1 MAQISI
7 FDMLLEPVKIDKP
20 IRLIE
25 LFAGYGSQAM
35 ALERMGVDFETY
47 KVVEF
52 DEHAIRSYNAVHG
65 TDFPTI
71 DVRDVT
77 GKSLEIRERERYSY
91 ILVYSFPCTDIS
103 IAGLQKG
110 MAEDSGTRSALLW
123 EVKRILEELNEEGS
137 MPDILLMENVTA
149 IHSEEN
155 KPHLKKWLEF
165 LESIGYTS
173 YMTDLNAS
181 DFGVPQNRD
190 RCFIVSVLGQ
200 YSYQFPDGIDLTRC
214 MEDYFENLDEEQALK
229 LVVKS
234 QKALDL
240 LVSLDEEGKL
250 E

>member
-77 GKSLEIRERERYSY
+77 GKSLEIRERE
-91 ILVYSFPCTDIS
+91 ILV
-103 IAGLQKG
+103 
-110 MAEDSGTRSALLW
+110 
-123 EVKRILEELNEEGS
+123 
-137 MPDILLMENVTA
+137 
-149 IHSEEN
+149 HSC
-155 KPHLKKWLEF
+155 
-165 LESIGYTS
+165 I
-173 YMTDLNAS
+173 
-181 DFGVPQNRD
+181 
-190 RCFIVSVLGQ
+190 FIPL
-200 YSYQFPDGIDLTRC
+200 Y
-214 MEDYFENLDEEQALK
+214 
-229 LVVKS
+229 
-234 QKALDL
+234 
-240 LVSLDEEGKL
+240 
-250 E
+250 